1 MQGRLARGGQG
12 NCSDISYGKFTFD
25 DWIRIMPD
33 AYASLFPFFLVS
45 SQAKPPKVHLG
56 RFLYLNM

>member
-12 NCSDISYGKFTFD
+12 ICSDISSGKFTFD
-25 DWIRIMPD
+25 DWIRIIPY
-33 AYASLFPFFLVS
+33 AYASLVPIFLVS

-56 RFLYLNM
+56 RLLYLNM